1 MRRGWILVIALLCL
15 TIPQLIPLVDAAE
28 ETYEPG
34 FTEWKINDVNR
45 IYLSGSPE
53 DANLTRDYQGKSQG
67 SEIIEP
73 YQTNSYGPFS
83 MPPLEMGFNGTFN
96 VSTHIAAYLAPASS
110 HPQWCRTFNQP
121 LVYSAEVNI
130 GSMVYQGQVSEII
143 EEGSGEPLAMVT
155 PVIQANIS
163 AVPGDIITYQFT
175 VQNTCQNRINVLWG
189 GQDPV
194 DGGITIQGQMYSPE
208 MVVTVDNARKAHI
221 QLSAT
226 LPWGWEDID
235 AQFTSMEIFGP
246 VPRDEKR
253 AWDEDL
259 RSESFLASS
268 TYLERADE
276 MGRTAK
282 VFTGKATLPSG
293 DNVLTICM
301 KTTDS
306 QNFNECDIEGLVRFE
321 VKADAEPLMS
331 ASLWISISGFVAVI
345 AYLFYMINQGMML
358 PGPLMI
364 AMIFMAVLM
373 IPLASDIPDMGGEAI
388 IDDDARAPS
397 FILHTND
404 NGSISLDDL
413 LDGREAVIIAISLP
427 ASTNALDQAAQLD
440 NAKAV
445 LGDRVS
451 VAQIFTG
458 EDVRMSDLDAFEEQM
473 NVSWPLMIDDGDS
486 RFAKRMPLGVSD
498 SIVIID
504 AAGHIT
510 YSIEGSASSD
520 ELIDAVD
527 AVGNGG
533 QQSAFDTFSLLWGP
547 GLALLLVALPRK
559 GYVKPEEA
567 MPPGTLWASIIAAG
581 GVGFLMVNL
590 IPLILAFSPFDN
602 DMKVYFELGLVIW
615 FITAAIR
622 AAFSGTPWEV
632 NLVSRGLYY
641 LYSKGY
647 RDWREHQDV
656 ERDLLIG
663 FWMGWFVFMAHPAL
677 LAQGVA
683 AMTLTGGMN
692 WLMGPLNLILICLIV
707 GTLTLIIRIIATW
720 GGPISRAFGSFGSQ
734 PFSEALGWALVPIS
748 IWLLIDAVL
757 DAMAMGVF

>member
-15 TIPQLIPLVDAAE
+15 TIPQLIPLADAAE
-28 ETYEPG
+28 DTYEPG
-34 FTEWKINDVNR
+34 FTEWKVNDVNR
-45 IYLSGSPE
+45 IYLSGPDG
-53 DANLTRDYQGKSQG
+53 DANLTRDYQGKAEG
-67 SEIIEP
+67 AITLNAG
-73 YQTNSYGPFS
+73 QTIQRGPFS

-96 VSTHIAAYLAPASS
+96 VSTHLAAHLAPGSVWQQA
-110 HPQWCRTFNQP
+110 CRSTSRP
-121 LVYSAEVNI
+121 LIYSVQMNI
-130 GSMVYQGQVSEII
+130 GSMVYDSEVSEII
-143 EEGSGEPLAMVT
+143 EEGSGQPMPLVT
-155 PVIQANIS
+155 DVVQANIT
-163 AVPGDIITYQFT
+163 AVPGDVISYEFQLE
-175 VQNTCQNRINVLWG
+175 NTCSNPIVVLWG

-208 MVVTVDNARKAHI
+208 IVVTVDNARKAHI

-226 LPWGWEDID
+226 IPWGWEDID

-282 VFTGKATLPSG
+282 VFTGGATLPSG

-301 KTTDS
+301 KTIDS
-306 QNFNECDIEGLVRFE
+306 QDFNECDIDGLVRFE

-331 ASLWISISGFVAVI
+331 ASLWISISGFIAVI
-345 AYLFYMINQGMML
+345 SYLFYMINQGMML

-413 LDGREAVIIAISLP
+413 LDGREAVILAISLP
-427 ASTNALDQAAQLD
+427 ASTNALDQATQLD
-440 NAKAV
+440 NAKGI

-458 EDVRMSDLDAFEEQM
+458 EDVRMSDLDAFEGQM
-473 NVSWPLMIDDGDS
+473 NVSWPLMMDDGDS
-486 RFAKRMPLGVSD
+486 RFAKRMPLGVAD

-510 YSIEGSASSD
+510 YSIKGSASSD
-520 ELIDAVD
+520 ELVDAVD
-527 AVGNGG
+527 AIGDGG

-581 GVGFLMVNL
+581 GVGFLMVNF

-602 DMKVYFELGLVIW
+602 DMKVYFELGLILW
-615 FITAAIR
+615 FISAAIR
-622 AAFSGTPWEV
+622 AAFSGTPWEI
-632 NLVSRGLYY
+632 NLVSRGLYN

-707 GTLTLIIRIIATW
+707 GLLTLIIRIIATW